1 VTRIADPALGID
13 DTGRE
18 RTLVDARGPCATR
31 TLRGI
36 ELGLTGPLAVEDIRI
51 TGATSI
57 P

>member
-51 TGATSI
+51 TAATSI